1 MSSRPGISATNAAD
15 AAAHCG
21 GASARVL
28 LSCFSLNG
36 RRPQPLYN
44 ASAELLPIAASG
56 AYDWPG
62 ATGVGS
68 WIVPLA
74 PTGCADVLHDEC
86 AALLRN
92 PAEAAPPALAAHPR
106 FREQVEE
113 LRRAEE
119 GACS

>member
-1 MSSRPGISATNAAD
+1 M
-15 AAAHCG
+15 
-21 GASARVL
+21 
-28 LSCFSLNG
+28 
-36 RRPQPLYN
+36 
-44 ASAELLPIAASG
+44 
-56 AYDWPG
+56 
-62 ATGVGS
+62 
-68 WIVPLA
+68 PLA

-86 AALLRN
+86 AKLLRN

>member
-1 MSSRPGISATNAAD
+1 MVVYIHADAAAD
-15 AAAHCG
+15 AATHCG
-21 GASARVL
+21 GASARVM

-113 LRRAEE
+113 LRRAEA